1 MANKQKCCCKVF
13 DKLPSRKS
21 RVCRASVWK
30 QFGGK
35 NYCYSHAKKIL
46 AKSAIVIQ
54 KQQRGSRSRE
64 IINNIYIKLPTEI
77 QRIIDKYINE
87 ELQIK
92 RQINIINKIIFN
104 RFNIIDKQVR
114 EINYRQYH
122 PEFLDDTDWFMKYF
136 KICKNISSI
145 LNILNNN
152 WHYIHLIYQSDFN
165 EPFLVKLFTLAR
177 HGIWGTT
184 IWNGISLEGLTNYI
198 NAVTETST
206 PHMFES
212 FSSLYFMLLNQY
224 WNLFVNTFQFT
235 RLSTITYRLSILH
248 MYESTT
254 D

>member
-1 MANKQKCCCKVF
+1 LKSHNI

-21 RVCRASVWK
+21 RLCRASVWK

-46 AKSAIVIQ
+46 AESAIVIQ
-54 KQQRGSRSRE
+54 KHQRGSRSRE

-114 EINYRQYH
+114 EINYRQ
-122 PEFLDDTDWFMKYF
+122 FMKYF
-136 KICKNISSI
+136 KICKNITSI
-145 LNILNNN
+145 ITILNNN
-152 WHYIHLIYQSDFN
+152 WHYIHLIYQSQLN
-165 EPFLVKLFTLAR
+165 EPFLVKLFTLSR

-198 NAVTETST
+198 NAVTESST
-206 PHMFES
+206 PHMYES
-212 FSSLYFMLLNQY
+212 FSSLYFILLNQY

-254 D
+254 N

>member
-21 RVCRASVWK
+21 RLCRASVWK

-46 AKSAIVIQ
+46 AESAIVIQ
-54 KQQRGSRSRE
+54 KHQRGSRSRE

-114 EINYRQYH
+114 EINYRQ
-122 PEFLDDTDWFMKYF
+122 
-136 KICKNISSI
+136 I
-145 LNILNNN
+145 
-152 WHYIHLIYQSDFN
+152 
-165 EPFLVKLFTLAR
+165 
-177 HGIWGTT
+177 
-184 IWNGISLEGLTNYI
+184 GL
-198 NAVTETST
+198 
-206 PHMFES
+206 
-212 FSSLYFMLLNQY
+212 
-224 WNLFVNTFQFT
+224 
-235 RLSTITYRLSILH
+235 
-248 MYESTT
+248 
-254 D
+254 

>member
-21 RVCRASVWK
+21 RVCRASVWNE
-30 QFGGK
+30 FGGK
-35 NYCYSHAKKIL
+35 KYCYSHAKKIL
-46 AKSAIVIQ
+46 AESATIIQ
-54 KQQRGSRSRE
+54 KHQRGSRSRE

-92 RQINIINKIIFN
+92 RQINIINNIIYD
-104 RFNIIDKQVR
+104 RFSIIDKQVN
-114 EINYRQYH
+114 EINYRHHH
-122 PEFLDDTDWFMKYF
+122 PVDDNTDWFMKYF
-136 KICKNISSI
+136 KICKNITSI

-152 WHYIHLIYQSDFN
+152 WQYIHLIYQSQLN

-184 IWNGISLEGLTNYI
+184 IWNGISLEGLNNYI
-198 NAVTETST
+198 NAVTESST

>member
-1 MANKQKCCCKVF
+1 MTNKQKCCCKVF

-21 RVCRASVWK
+21 RVCRANVWNE
-30 QFGGK
+30 FGGK
-35 NYCYSHAKKIL
+35 KYCYSHAKKIL
-46 AKSAIVIQ
+46 AESAIVIQ
-54 KQQRGSRSRE
+54 KHQRGSRSRE
-64 IINNIYIKLPTEI
+64 IMNNIYIKLPTEI

-104 RFNIIDKQVR
+104 RFNIIDKQVS
-114 EINYRQYH
+114 EINYRQHH
-122 PEFLDDTDWFMKYF
+122 PEYVSEVDWFMKYF
-136 KICKNISSI
+136 KICKNITSI
-145 LNILNNN
+145 ITILNNN
-152 WHYIHLIYQSDFN
+152 WHYIHLIYQSQLN
-165 EPFLVKLFTLAR
+165 ESFLVKLFTLSR

-198 NAVTETST
+198 NAVTESST
-206 PHMFES
+206 PYMVES
-212 FSSLYFMLLNQY
+212 FSSLYYILLNQY